1 MGLGL
6 KEAILPYPIL
16 IEDNYTLRV
25 DGWQENTAIP
35 LKK

>member
-6 KEAILPYPIL
+6 KEPILPYPIL
-16 IEDNYTLRV
+16 VEGNYTLGV